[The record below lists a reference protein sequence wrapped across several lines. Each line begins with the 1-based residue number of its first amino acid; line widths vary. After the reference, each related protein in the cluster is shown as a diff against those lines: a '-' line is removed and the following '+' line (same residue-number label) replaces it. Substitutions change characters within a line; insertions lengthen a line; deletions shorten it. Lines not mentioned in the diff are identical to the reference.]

1 MTNEKNTLD
10 KELIADVVSKAMD
23 NYMKTES
30 NDESVVDD
38 VAEPIESTKVEDNV
52 EDTVQDDIKETDDVQ
67 EEVEEI
73 VEEQILQSGDYNFLG
88 LDINITD
95 DEEGKFN
102 VVIKK
107 DDKEKTSI
115 LDTVNLPNIFG
126 LIEEF
131 FTEIVLDEDIT
142 ENEDIKEDITENED
156 IKEENKE
163 ESVDVT
169 EDQVLEESFIA
180 KDDELDNLEDTIS
193 ALSNDTILNSF
204 IQYLNSDQEQE
215 FYENLIKDYDLDC
228 EVNDDIDKLR
238 TCVLDLIPEDDF
250 VKNISIY
257 LSTDELKDFYK
268 SLIKDYDL
276 DADIDY
282 EDREVTMASLRVK
295 YEDKIN
301 AIFEHGVLAKEL
313 ALDMVKDTILAGTVK
328 ELVKKSKEKD
338 AIIASKKNDLKKATK
353 SFIVANKYY
362 DSLNKVHTLLSAS
375 IKEIETDLTAGSYDS
390 KTAKKIMDKYNS
402 ILSKVLVA
410 EDVDSLNSIMNTIT
424 KTQAIVSS
432 YKTDIA
438 SKKKAILESKTM
450 NSDKKEINTAQSV
463 IEKKNVMN
471 SDGWKDNK
479 TLLAKQHRYDSI
491 EEMSAELLKIAGV

>member
-1 MTNEKNTLD
+1 MTNEKSSLD
-10 KELIADVVSKAMD
+10 KNLIADVVSKAMD
-23 NYMKTES
+23 NYLKTES
-30 NDESVVDD
+30 DEESVVEDAVEPVESTELDD
-38 VAEPIESTKVEDNV
+38 VVVN
-52 EDTVQDDIKETDDVQ
+52 DDIKETSDVQ

-73 VEEQILQSGDYNFLG
+73 VEEQVLQSGDYNFLG

-107 DDKEKTSI
+107 DDKEKVSV
-115 LDTVNLPNIFG
+115 LDAVNLPNIFG

-131 FTEIVLDEDIT
+131 FTEIVIDEDVV
-142 ENEDIKEDITENED
+142 EEDVED
-156 IKEENKE
+156 EEVIEEIEE
-163 ESVDVT
+163 ES
-169 EDQVLEESFIA
+169 EE
-180 KDDELDNLEDTIS
+180 K
-193 ALSNDTILNSF
+193 
-204 IQYLNSDQEQE
+204 
-215 FYENLIKDYDLDC
+215 
-228 EVNDDIDKLR
+228 
-238 TCVLDLIPEDDF
+238 
-250 VKNISIY
+250 
-257 LSTDELKDFYK
+257 
-268 SLIKDYDL
+268 
-276 DADIDY
+276 
-282 EDREVTMASLRVK
+282 EVTMASLRVK

-301 AIFEHGVLAKEL
+301 AIFEHGMLAKEL

-328 ELVKKSKEKD
+328 ELVKKAKEKD

-471 SDGWKDNK
+471 SDGWKNNK

>member
-1 MTNEKNTLD
+1 MTNEKSSLD
-10 KELIADVVSKAMD
+10 KNLIADVVSKAMD
-23 NYMKTES
+23 NYLKTES
-30 NDESVVDD
+30 GEESVVEDAVESVESTELDD
-38 VAEPIESTKVEDNV
+38 VVVDN
-52 EDTVQDDIKETDDVQ
+52 DDIKETSDVQ

-73 VEEQILQSGDYNFLG
+73 VEEQVLQSGDYNFLG

-107 DDKEKTSI
+107 DDKEKVSV
-115 LDTVNLPNIFG
+115 LDAVNLPNIFG

-131 FTEIVLDEDIT
+131 FTEIVIDEDVV
-142 ENEDIKEDITENED
+142 EEDAVEEDA
-156 IKEENKE
+156 EEIEE
-163 ESVDVT
+163 ES
-169 EDQVLEESFIA
+169 EE
-180 KDDELDNLEDTIS
+180 K
-193 ALSNDTILNSF
+193 
-204 IQYLNSDQEQE
+204 
-215 FYENLIKDYDLDC
+215 
-228 EVNDDIDKLR
+228 
-238 TCVLDLIPEDDF
+238 
-250 VKNISIY
+250 
-257 LSTDELKDFYK
+257 
-268 SLIKDYDL
+268 
-276 DADIDY
+276 
-282 EDREVTMASLRVK
+282 EVTMASLRVK

-301 AIFEHGVLAKEL
+301 AIFEHGMLAKEL

-390 KTAKKIMDKYNS
+390 KTAKKIMDEYNS

-432 YKTDIA
+432 YKTDMA

-471 SDGWKDNK
+471 SDGWKNNK

>member
-1 MTNEKNTLD
+1 VGKNMTNEKSSLD
-10 KELIADVVSKAMD
+10 KNLIADVVSKAMD
-23 NYMKTES
+23 NYLKTES
-30 NDESVVDD
+30 DEESVVEDAVEPVESTELDD
-38 VAEPIESTKVEDNV
+38 VVVN
-52 EDTVQDDIKETDDVQ
+52 DDIKETSDVQ

-107 DDKEKTSI
+107 DDKEKVSV
-115 LDTVNLPNIFG
+115 LDAVNLPNIFG

-131 FTEIVLDEDIT
+131 FTEIVIDEDVVEEDSEDV
-142 ENEDIKEDITENED
+142 ENEEVI
-156 IKEENKE
+156 EEIEE
-163 ESVDVT
+163 ES
-169 EDQVLEESFIA
+169 EEGNEEE
-180 KDDELDNLEDTIS
+180 K
-193 ALSNDTILNSF
+193 
-204 IQYLNSDQEQE
+204 
-215 FYENLIKDYDLDC
+215 
-228 EVNDDIDKLR
+228 
-238 TCVLDLIPEDDF
+238 
-250 VKNISIY
+250 
-257 LSTDELKDFYK
+257 
-268 SLIKDYDL
+268 
-276 DADIDY
+276 
-282 EDREVTMASLRVK
+282 EVTMASLRLK

-301 AIFEHGVLAKEL
+301 AIFEHGMLAKEL

-432 YKTDIA
+432 YKTNIA

-479 TLLAKQHRYDSI
+479 TLLAKQRRYDSI